1 MIREFFNKLK
11 QRYRELNEFL
21 AKYPI
26 LDWEELYF
34 IQEYEAAKEKIRL
47 MEKSPMYRYLYSGD
61 SI

>member
-34 IQEYEAAKEKIRL
+34 IQEYEAAKEKI
-47 MEKSPMYRYLYSGD
+47 KSARIEISENNGKISD
-61 SI
+61 V